1 MEKKERSVMN
11 GSLEEVEAILG
22 YTFKDKSILALGL
35 THSSYANDYL
45 GGPTKGNERLEFL
58 GDAILDMVV
67 SAELYD
73 RFPEKQEG
81 FLTKLRAEI
90 VCTEALGK
98 TADHYRL
105 NEYMLM
111 GKGEEA
117 KGGRYRH
124 SITSDLVEALIAAVF
139 IDGGIEAAMKTVHK
153 LMDYTIE
160 KECSEPVISDYKT
173 QLQELCQKNGEG
185 TPYYR
190 IIKEEGPDHDKTFT
204 AGVFIGGKQ
213 IAEGVG
219 KTKKEAES
227 AAAADALLKFE
238 K

>member
-1 MEKKERSVMN
+1 MDNSI
-11 GSLEEVEAILG
+11 EEVEAILG
-22 YTFKDKSILALGL
+22 YVFKDKNILVTGL

-45 GGPTKGNERLEFL
+45 GSSTKGNERLEFL
-58 GDAILDMVV
+58 GDAILDMVI
-67 SAELYD
+67 SADLYD

-81 FLTKLRAEI
+81 FLSKLRAEI
-90 VCTEALGK
+90 VCTEALAEVAEHFK
-98 TADHYRL
+98 L

-124 SITSDLVEALIAAVF
+124 SITSDLVEALIAAVYM
-139 IDGGIEAAMKTVHK
+139 DGGFENAQRIVHR
-153 LMDYTIE
+153 LMDNTVE
-160 KECSEPVISDYKT
+160 KGCRNMLHSDSKT
-173 QLQELCQKNGEG
+173 KLQERCQKNGGEA
-185 TPYYR
+185 PVYR

>member
-1 MEKKERSVMN
+1 MDH
-11 GSLEEVEAILG
+11 SLEEVEEILG
-22 YTFKDKSILALGL
+22 YSFKDKSILVTGL

-45 GGPTKGNERLEFL
+45 GSSTKGNERLEFL

-67 SAELYD
+67 GADLYD
-73 RFPEKQEG
+73 RFPDKQEG
-81 FLTKLRAEI
+81 FLTRLRAEI

-98 TADHYRL
+98 VADHYKL

-124 SITSDLVEALIAAVF
+124 SITSDLVEALIAAVY
-139 IDGGIEAAMKTVHK
+139 IDGGIEEAMKTVHK

-160 KECSEPVISDYKT
+160 KECRDPVISDFKT
-173 QLQELCQKNGEG
+173 QLQERSQKGGGG
-185 TPYYR
+185 TPCYR

-204 AGVFIGGKQ
+204 AAVYVDERQ
-213 IAEGVG
+213 LATGVG
-219 KTKKEAES
+219 KTKKEAEN
-227 AAAADALLKFE
+227 AAAAEALKKLKQR
-238 K
+238 

>member
-1 MEKKERSVMN
+1 MDNSI
-11 GSLEEVEAILG
+11 EEVEAILG
-22 YTFKDKSILALGL
+22 YVFKDKNILVTGL

-45 GGPTKGNERLEFL
+45 GSSTKGNERLEFL
-58 GDAILDMVV
+58 GDAILDMVIG
-67 SAELYD
+67 AELYE

-81 FLTKLRAEI
+81 FLSKLRAEI
-90 VCTEALGK
+90 VCTEALAEVAEYFK
-98 TADHYRL
+98 L
-105 NEYMLM
+105 NEYMLL
-111 GKGEEA
+111 GRGEEA

-124 SITSDLVEALIAAVF
+124 SITSDLVEALIAAVYV
-139 IDGGIEAAMKTVHK
+139 DGGMENAERTVHR
-153 LMDYTIE
+153 LMDNIVE
-160 KECSEPVISDYKT
+160 KGCRDMLHSDSKT
-173 QLQELCQKNGEG
+173 KLQERCQKNGGEA
-185 TPYYR
+185 PVYR

>member
-1 MEKKERSVMN
+1 MDNSI
-11 GSLEEVEAILG
+11 EEVEAILG
-22 YTFKDKSILALGL
+22 YVFKDKNILVTGL

-45 GGPTKGNERLEFL
+45 GSSTKGNERLEFL
-58 GDAILDMVV
+58 GDAILDMVI
-67 SAELYD
+67 SADLYD

-81 FLTKLRAEI
+81 FLSKLRAEI
-90 VCTEALGK
+90 VCTEALAEVAEHFK
-98 TADHYRL
+98 L

-124 SITSDLVEALIAAVF
+124 SITSDLVEALIAAVYM
-139 IDGGIEAAMKTVHK
+139 DGGFENAQRIVHR
-153 LMDYTIE
+153 LMDNTVE
-160 KECSEPVISDYKT
+160 KGCRNMLPSDSKT
-173 QLQELCQKNGEG
+173 KLQERCQKNGGEA
-185 TPYYR
+185 PVYR

-204 AGVFIGGKQ
+204 AGVFIGGEQ

-227 AAAADALLKFE
+227 AAAADALLKIE

>member
-1 MEKKERSVMN
+1 MDNSIK
-11 GSLEEVEAILG
+11 EVEAILG
-22 YTFKDKSILALGL
+22 YVFKDKNILVTGL

-45 GGPTKGNERLEFL
+45 GSSTKGNERLEFL
-58 GDAILDMVV
+58 GDAILDMVI
-67 SAELYD
+67 SADLYD

-81 FLTKLRAEI
+81 FLSKLRAEI
-90 VCTEALGK
+90 VCTEALAEVAEHFK
-98 TADHYRL
+98 L

-124 SITSDLVEALIAAVF
+124 SITSDLVEALIAAVYM
-139 IDGGIEAAMKTVHK
+139 DGGFANAQRIVHR
-153 LMDYTIE
+153 LMDNTVE
-160 KECSEPVISDYKT
+160 KGCRNMLPSDSKT
-173 QLQELCQKNGEG
+173 KLQERCQKNGGEA
-185 TPYYR
+185 PVYR

-204 AGVFIGGKQ
+204 AGVFIGGEQ

-227 AAAADALLKFE
+227 AAAADALLKIE

>member
-1 MEKKERSVMN
+1 MDNSI
-11 GSLEEVEAILG
+11 EEVEAILG
-22 YTFKDKSILALGL
+22 YVFKDKNILVTGL

-45 GGPTKGNERLEFL
+45 GSSTKGNERLEFL
-58 GDAILDMVV
+58 GDAILDMVI
-67 SAELYD
+67 SADLYD
-73 RFPEKQEG
+73 RLPEKQEG
-81 FLTKLRAEI
+81 FLSKLRAEI
-90 VCTEALGK
+90 VCTEALAEVAEHFK
-98 TADHYRL
+98 L

-124 SITSDLVEALIAAVF
+124 SITSDLVEALIAAVYM
-139 IDGGIEAAMKTVHK
+139 DGGFENAQRIVHR
-153 LMDYTIE
+153 LMDNTVE
-160 KECSEPVISDYKT
+160 KGCRNMLPSDSKT
-173 QLQELCQKNGEG
+173 KLQERCQKNGGEA
-185 TPYYR
+185 PVYR

-204 AGVFIGGKQ
+204 AGVFIGGEQ

-227 AAAADALLKFE
+227 AAAADALLKIE

>member
-1 MEKKERSVMN
+1 MDNSI
-11 GSLEEVEAILG
+11 EEVEAILG
-22 YTFKDKSILALGL
+22 YVFKDKNILVTGL

-45 GGPTKGNERLEFL
+45 GSSTKGNERLEFL
-58 GDAILDMVV
+58 GDAILDMVI
-67 SAELYD
+67 SADLYD

-81 FLTKLRAEI
+81 FLSKLRAEI
-90 VCTEALGK
+90 VCTEALAEVAEHFK
-98 TADHYRL
+98 L

-124 SITSDLVEALIAAVF
+124 SITSDLVEALIAAVYM
-139 IDGGIEAAMKTVHK
+139 DGGFENAQRIVHR
-153 LMDYTIE
+153 LMDNTIE
-160 KECSEPVISDYKT
+160 KGCRNMLPSDSKT
-173 QLQELCQKNGEG
+173 KLQERCQKNGGEA
-185 TPYYR
+185 PVYR

-204 AGVFIGGKQ
+204 AGVFIGGEQ

-227 AAAADALLKFE
+227 AAAADALLKIE

>member
-1 MEKKERSVMN
+1 MDNSI
-11 GSLEEVEAILG
+11 EEVEAILG
-22 YTFKDKSILALGL
+22 YVFKDKNILVTGL

-45 GGPTKGNERLEFL
+45 GSSTKGNERLEFL
-58 GDAILDMVV
+58 GDAILDMVI
-67 SAELYD
+67 SADLYD

-81 FLTKLRAEI
+81 FLSKLRAEI
-90 VCTEALGK
+90 VCTEALAEVAEHFK
-98 TADHYRL
+98 L

-124 SITSDLVEALIAAVF
+124 SITSDLVEALIAAVYM
-139 IDGGIEAAMKTVHK
+139 DGGFANAQRIVHR
-153 LMDYTIE
+153 LMDNTVE
-160 KECSEPVISDYKT
+160 KGCRNMLPSDSKT
-173 QLQELCQKNGEG
+173 KLQERCQKNGGEA
-185 TPYYR
+185 PVYR

-204 AGVFIGGKQ
+204 AGVFIGGEQ

-227 AAAADALLKFE
+227 AAAADALLKIE